1 MKFTFI
7 LITILISFFT
17 PLSIKSDEKIDLYNI
32 KKGSNVKKE
41 SFNNKPTKLNKI
53 HIVKEGDTI
62 SSISKLYDIDKN
74 LIIKLNEL
82 KDKNYIYIGQNL
94 IISND
99 YQNSKEQKYL
109 RNQKRASYHIVQAGE
124 NLTEISNKYK
134 LKLEYLIEINNLNN
148 PDSIKV
154 GRKLLLNKVNT
165 IKVEKSPQLKD
176 YDINKLINTDQKI
189 YGPLIIQSKALE
201 KVNGRKILN
210 VINQRNKKLM
220 ISIRCETKE
229 IDVRIP
235 RRKWSGWKPAKEE
248 FEKQLINDF
257 CENF

>member
-7 LITILISFFT
+7 LITFLINFLN
-17 PLSIKSDEKIDLYNI
+17 PLYIKSEEKIDFSNI
-32 KKGSNVKKE
+32 KQGSNAKE
-41 SFNNKPTKLNKI
+41 ESLNNKNNKLNKI

-62 SSISKLYDIDKN
+62 LSISKFYKIDKN

-99 YQNSKEQKYL
+99 YQNSKEQRYL
-109 RNQKRASYHIVQAGE
+109 KNQTRNSYHIVQAGE

-134 LKLEYLIEINNLNN
+134 LKLESLIEINNLNN

-154 GRKLLLNKVNT
+154 GRKLLLNT
-165 IKVEKSPQLKD
+165 INPIKGETSLQLKD
-176 YDINKLINTDQKI
+176 YKINELKNIDQKT

-201 KVNGRKILN
+201 KENGRKILN
-210 VINQRNKKLM
+210 VINQSNKKL
-220 ISIRCETKE
+220 ILSIRCETRE
-229 IDVRIP
+229 IDVRRP
-235 RRKWSGWKPAKEE
+235 RREWRGWKPAKEE
-248 FEKQLINDF
+248 FEKKLINDF
-257 CENF
+257 C